1 MGTKRKFRKT
11 LTLEDRVNVID
22 MKDKGETA
30 IAISKR
36 LDCGKTQIQNI
47 IRNKDSIMTLW
58 RSGDGRPTQK
68 TVKIRKITYP
78 EVDKLVWD
86 WYCLAR
92 AKNIP
97 VSGRM
102 IRQQARKYSLKLGH
116 DGFKASNGWLQSFQS
131 RHDIGESALSRPL
144 PLPGNDVD
152 VKIESATEE
161 ISMARVCDKTVKKED
176 ANDVDDEPPNMPKP
190 VLSAA
195 DVNIETVTV
204 DIPMARA
211 CEKTVKEEKADYVD
225 DDDEPPKPVLSAAKV
240 YDIINGG
247 IDFAMFHGNAKLLN
261 HLSRASNELLD
272 MQWRKTTTQ
281 KTIGQFFTPTA
292 VSDIN
297 NHDR

>member
-11 LTLEDRVNVID
+11 LTLEDRVNVIEL
-22 MKDKGETA
+22 KDKGETA
-30 IAISKR
+30 LAISKK

-47 IRNKDSIMTLW
+47 IRDKDSIMALW

-92 AKNIP
+92 SKNIS

-102 IRQQARKYSLKLGH
+102 IQQQARKYSLKLGH
-116 DGFKASNGWLQSFQS
+116 DGFTASNGWLQSFQS
-131 RHDIGESALSRPL
+131 RHDIGESSALSKPL

-152 VKIESATEE
+152 VKIESVTEG
-161 ISMARVCDKTVKKED
+161 IPMARVCDKTVKEED
-176 ANDVDDEPPNMPKP
+176 ANDVDDELPNTPKP

-195 DVNIETVTV
+195 DINIETVTV

-211 CEKTVKEEKADYVD
+211 CDKTVKEEDADDVA
-225 DDDEPPKPVLSAAKV
+225 EPPKPVLSAAKV